1 MITKKVILS
10 LLTISLIF
18 IISCSKDEPTAPTP
32 SPSPTGEITVL
43 SPNGGENW
51 LAGTSNTITWTSTV
65 SDDVKIELYK
75 GGSIFYTIA
84 NSISNNGSYLWTLP
98 DTLPSGNDFKVKI
111 TSVLDSSITDY
122 SDSGFVALGLVLSND
137 YSGFMQLRIT
147 NTFPSFDETTQVD
160 VDINKYGQV
169 TFGTGTLSY
178 SGDDNNGQS
187 RIVRNGTLQLNP
199 TGYYFDNSGE
209 DYIGVDENTTINEN
223 MIVYYWDGSQWIE
236 ALNENINETWHGG
249 LAFSI
254 DDAVLTGSIISA
266 SNAWGSVTW
275 GLYLVVIP

>member
-1 MITKKVILS
+1 MNSKKKIGM
-10 LLTISLIF
+10 LIF
-18 IISCSKDEPTAPTP
+18 AIPFLFVVSCSKDEPTTS

-51 LAGTSNTITWTSTV
+51 LAGTSNSINWTSNI
-65 SDDVKIELYK
+65 SEDVKIELYK
-75 GGSIFYTIA
+75 GGSIFYTIT
-84 NSISNNGSYLWTLP
+84 NSTSNSGNYLWTIP
-98 DTLPSGNDFKVKI
+98 DTLHTGNNYKVKI
-111 TSVLDSSITDY
+111 TSVLDSNINDY
-122 SDSGFVALGLVLSND
+122 SDSGFVALGLILSND
-137 YSGFMQLRIT
+137 YTGFLQLRIT
-147 NTFPSFDETTQVD
+147 NIYPSFDETTQVD

-254 DDAVLTGSIISA
+254 DDAVINGSIVQVVTA
-266 SNAWGSVTW
+266 QGSVTW

>member
-1 MITKKVILS
+1 MFILS
-10 LLTISLIF
+10 
-18 IISCSKDEPTAPTP
+18 CSEEGDEPTAP
-32 SPSPTGEITVL
+32 SSSNEINVV
-43 SPNGGENW
+43 SPNGGERW
-51 LAGTSNTITWTSTV
+51 LSGTSNTITWTSNI
-65 SDDVKIELYK
+65 SEDVKIELYK
-75 GGSIFYTIA
+75 GGSIFYTIT
-84 NSISNNGSYLWTLP
+84 NSTSNSGNYLWTIP
-98 DTLPSGNDFKVKI
+98 DTLHTGNNYKVKI
-111 TSVLDSSITDY
+111 TSVLDSNINDY
-122 SDSGFVALGLVLSND
+122 SDSGFVALGLILSND
-137 YSGFMQLRIT
+137 YTGFLQLRIT
-147 NTFPSFDETTQVD
+147 NQYPSFDETTQVD

-223 MIVYYWDGSQWIE
+223 IIVYYWNGSQWIE

-254 DDAVLTGSIISA
+254 DDAVINGSIVQVVTA
-266 SNAWGSVTW
+266 QGSVTW

>member
-1 MITKKVILS
+1 MITKKVILI
-10 LLTISLIF
+10 LLTIPLLIL
-18 IISCSKDEPTAPTP
+18 ISCSKDEPTAS
-32 SPSPTGEITVL
+32 SPSPTSEITVV
-43 SPNGGENW
+43 SPNGGESW
-51 LAGTSNTITWTSTV
+51 LAGTSNTITWTSNI
-65 SDDVKIELYK
+65 SDNVKIELYK
-75 GGSIFYTIA
+75 GGNIFYTIA
-84 NSISNNGSYLWTLP
+84 NSISNVGNYLWTIP
-98 DTLPSGNDFKVKI
+98 DTLHSGNDFKVKI

-137 YSGFMQLRIT
+137 YTGFLQLRFT
-147 NTFPSFDETTQVD
+147 NTYPSFDETTQVD
-160 VDINKYGQV
+160 VDINKYGEV
-169 TFGTGTLSY
+169 TFGSGTLSY

-223 MIVYYWDGSQWIE
+223 MIVYYWNGTQWIE

-254 DDAVLTGSIISA
+254 DDAVINGSIVQVVTA
-266 SNAWGSVTW
+266 QGSVTW

>member
-1 MITKKVILS
+1 MITKKVILI
-10 LLTISLIF
+10 LLTIPLLIL
-18 IISCSKDEPTAPTP
+18 ISCSKDEPTAS
-32 SPSPTGEITVL
+32 SPSPTSEITVV
-43 SPNGGENW
+43 SPNGGESW
-51 LAGTSNTITWTSTV
+51 LAGTSNTITWTSNI

-75 GGSIFYTIA
+75 GGNIFYTIA
-84 NSISNNGSYLWTLP
+84 NSTSNVGNYLWAIP
-98 DTLPSGNDFKVKI
+98 DTLHSGNDFKVKI

-137 YSGFMQLRIT
+137 YTGFLQLRFT
-147 NTFPSFDETTQVD
+147 NTYPSFDETTQVD
-160 VDINKYGQV
+160 VDINKYGEV

-223 MIVYYWDGSQWIE
+223 MIVYYWNGTQWIE

-254 DDAVLTGSIISA
+254 DDAVINGSIVQVVTA
-266 SNAWGSVTW
+266 QGSVTW